1 MSDSPRFH
9 NLRRELNLNESQSYS
24 IVSIDKSSGPN
35 FSSTPHDRLMLNDVD
50 LTLAGNEIQPAP
62 DQVNNLILETENVND
77 FTSLSEES
85 NRRINTL
92 AFSINK
98 QRALQL
104 HPSKQSKSLPNTPL
118 HAPKKVNFNYSQS
131 VQSVSRPSNISSQIK
146 KENKVLDLKE
156 AIRINFINKLV
167 QQSKKPSV
175 GDAMKKYI
183 KYGIPNQELDDL
195 RRHPE
200 LSALVHPI
208 RKKSKQVG
216 ERRRSIKD
224 FI

>member
-1 MSDSPRFH
+1 M
-9 NLRRELNLNESQSYS
+9 
-24 IVSIDKSSGPN
+24 
-35 FSSTPHDRLMLNDVD
+35 
-50 LTLAGNEIQPAP
+50 
-62 DQVNNLILETENVND
+62 ND

-224 FI
+224 FIQPQRTHTHRSKMEVEDCLFDALVFSGEAFLYRMFKFVYVLLCFFSP